1 MSAAF
6 ALANINNDMNSPTL
20 TNVLLLGKTLLLLT
34 CGEQFVFLNYVNVEE
49 IHIFW
54 NETN

>member
-1 MSAAF
+1 MPVAF
-6 ALANINNDMNSPTL
+6 ALANVIKDINSPTL

-34 CGEQFVFLNYVNVEE
+34 CGEQLVFLNYVNVEE
-49 IHIFW
+49 IHTFW